1 MPFDLDTGAFSFALN
16 AAAIVAVIASVWLL
30 KDMLRAER
38 RVKQADAR
46 AEDLADRLFAMT
58 ETMEHQKRLLE
69 SQNDLVVSRDLA
81 GVITAA
87 NGAFCAAAGL
97 PAEQIA
103 GSTFDFSSER
113 IVRGNGTDLADSYD
127 QAIVQNGQE
136 RWIAWSVL
144 PVRNREG
151 QLAEYYAVGR
161 DITERRRAEAANEAK
176 SRFLAT
182 VSHEIRTPLNG
193 VLGMAGLLLD
203 TRLEPEQGTYVRAI
217 KTSGEALLS
226 LIDEILDFSKIEA
239 GKADIVSDTFDL
251 HQITEGVV
259 ELLAPRAQGKDLELA
274 LSIDPATPR
283 LMIGDAARLRQ
294 VLLNLAGNAVKFTDK
309 GGVAV
314 VLGADIHGISVE
326 IQDTGPGIAAD
337 KLETIFAEFEQAD
350 GSGGKR
356 HEGTGLGLAISRKL
370 IERMGG
376 SIAVRSEPGIGSTFT
391 LKVPLRVALGGA
403 PDAPPDIDLD
413 RKSVLVAANGPYE
426 GHFLAQRLRE
436 RGADVRLV
444 SHAHAALAEM
454 AQSRF
459 DLAII
464 DCGLGVEET
473 RQLATVARTSGV
485 TQRLVMLSPYERRS
499 FGSPAEAGFDGYLV
513 KPIRP
518 RSLFARLIES
528 AAEPTLSAESGPP
541 GPQHTQPSVSVLLAE
556 DNDINALLATK
567 LLEKSGASVTWV
579 KDGTSALS
587 AALASIHGT
596 GQRFDAIVMD
606 VRMPGMDGKTVVSH
620 IRSVEGAAGHA
631 PMLVA
636 AVTANAFAEDR
647 AACLAAGF
655 DVFLPKPMDRAAI
668 AAFMQDAGLRLQRMR
683 RAA

>member
-1 MPFDLDTGAFSFALN
+1 VPFDIDLGAFSFALN
-16 AAAIVAVIASVWLL
+16 AAALVAVIASVWLL
-30 KDMLRAER
+30 RDMLRAER
-38 RVKQADAR
+38 RVKLAESR

-58 ETMEHQKRLLE
+58 ETVEHQRRLLE
-69 SQNDLVVSRDLA
+69 GQNDLMVSRDLA
-81 GVITAA
+81 GHITAA
-87 NGAFCAAAGL
+87 NAAFCKASGMEAA
-97 PAEQIA
+97 QVI
-103 GSTFDFSSER
+103 GSGFNFPGQRLMRDDS
-113 IVRGNGTDLADSYD
+113 TDLADRYD

-136 RWIAWSVL
+136 RWISWSVL
-144 PVRNREG
+144 PVRNRDG

-203 TRLEPEQGTYVRAI
+203 TRLEPEQVTYVRAI

-239 GKADIVSDTFDL
+239 GKAELVADSFDL

-259 ELLAPRAQGKDLELA
+259 ELLAPRAQDKGLELA
-274 LSIDPATPR
+274 LSIDAATPR
-283 LMIGDAARLRQ
+283 LVIGDAARIRQ

-314 VLGADIHGISVE
+314 VLGSDVHGITIE
-326 IQDTGPGIAAD
+326 IRDTGPGIAAD

-356 HEGTGLGLAISRKL
+356 NEGTGLGLAISRKL

-376 SIAVRSEPGIGSTFT
+376 SISVQSEPGAGSIFT
-391 LKVPLRVALGGA
+391 LKVPLRVAVGGA

-413 RKSVLVAANGPYE
+413 GKTVLVAANGPYE

-436 RGADVRLV
+436 QGADARLV

-454 AQSRF
+454 AQTRF

-464 DCGLGVEET
+464 DCGLGADET
-473 RQLATVARTSGV
+473 RQLAIVARNSGV

-518 RSLFARLIES
+518 RSLFARLSEASTVAALTQES
-528 AAEPTLSAESGPP
+528 AQTN
-541 GPQHTQPSVSVLLAE
+541 TQEKPNSISVLLAE

-567 LLEKSGASVTWV
+567 LLERSGAAVVWV
-579 KDGTSALS
+579 KDGVSALS

-596 GQRFDAIVMD
+596 GQHFDAVVMD

-620 IRSVEGAAGHA
+620 IRSVEGAAGQA

-647 AACLAAGF
+647 TACLAAGF

-668 AAFMQDAGLRLQRMR
+668 AAFMQDAALRQQRLR
-683 RAA
+683 TAA